1 MRSRRV
7 LSLAL
12 ILGVA
17 ALGIVAGGAY
27 GTAASDPVA
36 GAIAFFSARGPNGD
50 NEIYSMNPDGSD
62 VRNLTQNPA
71 DDRDPTWSAD
81 GTLIAFS
88 TNRGAG
94 GNYEIFVMRWDG
106 SDQHNLT
113 NSPEND
119 LDPYWDYNSDADI
132 FFVREIGGPI
142 LPRHASGDIFVMRS
156 DGSGQTNLT
165 NSPADDR
172 DPARGFH
179 EGAGVFGVLFAT
191 DRGAAGDY
199 EIFTM
204 ASNGSGQ
211 TNLTNNPANDRG
223 PVLANP
229 WQFSQQQI
237 AFSTN
242 RGGSG
247 NGEIFVMNADGTDQ
261 RQVTA
266 GPASD
271 RHPFWTVWSGIGI
284 TLVFSRRASGGND
297 EIYLYDNGTLT
308 NLSNNAADDL
318 GPSVSHRPPP
328 PPAPPPPPGPP
339 PPPPVRCRVPRVVG
353 LRLAR
358 ARVRIRTSHC
368 SVGRVTR
375 VRSRRAGRVIRQSPR
390 RGMVKRRG
398 FPVRLTVGR
407 NQEGLA
413 K

>member
-1 MRSRRV
+1 MRFWLLTTAFGLLV
-7 LSLAL
+7 ALS
-12 ILGVA
+12 A
-17 ALGIVAGGAY
+17 ATSSPGAG
-27 GTAASDPVA
+27 AASSDPVA

-50 NEIYSMNPDGSD
+50 NEIHSMNLDGSD

-81 GTLIAFS
+81 GTLLAFS

-132 FFVREIGGPI
+132 FFVREIAGPF
-142 LPRHASGDIFVMRS
+142 PAPHANDDIFVMRS

-199 EIFTM
+199 EVFTM
-204 ASNGSGQ
+204 ASDGSGQ
-211 TNLTNNPANDRG
+211 TNLTNNPADDRG

-229 WQFSQQQI
+229 WPFSQQQI
-237 AFSTN
+237 AFSTS
-242 RGGSG
+242 RGANGSD
-247 NGEIFVMNADGTDQ
+247 EVFVMNADGTDQ
-261 RQVTA
+261 RQVTT
-266 GPASD
+266 GGSND
-271 RHPFWTVWSGIGI
+271 RHPFWRVWSGVGT
-284 TLVFSRRASGGND
+284 TLVFSRRAAGGND

-328 PPAPPPPPGPP
+328 PPAPPPAPGPP

-353 LRLAR
+353 LKLGR
-358 ARVRIRTSHC
+358 ARVRIRRSNC
-368 SVGRVTR
+368 SVGRVIR
-375 VRSRRAGRVIRQSPR
+375 VRSRRAGRVIGQSPR
-390 RGMVKRRG
+390 RGVVKRRG

-407 NQEGLA
+407 S
-413 K
+413 